1 MMSNYYYFFIKKS
14 FIKKIQKNDIMVFIL
29 SPIMR
34 LKYRIKPLYSKSNS
48 TVKVL
53 TSLEAD
59 SLTAKAT
66 GYGNV

>member
-1 MMSNYYYFFIKKS
+1 MI
-14 FIKKIQKNDIMVFIL
+14 
-29 SPIMR
+29 
-34 LKYRIKPLYSKSNS
+34 KYRIKLLYSKNNS

-53 TSLEAD
+53 TSPEAD

>member
-1 MMSNYYYFFIKKS
+1 
-14 FIKKIQKNDIMVFIL
+14 MVFIL